1 MKGPLDLLKRTCEGR
16 DWSTSFTVSA
26 STNGDEED
34 LEGGGEVDGGSDAN
48 GSTRGAGGCDG
59 GGGGA
64 GLEAACAALRHSPRS
79 VHLSIC
85 NAGVRNVWRVLDE
98 F

>member
-34 LEGGGEVDGGSDAN
+34 SEGGGEVDSGSDAN

-64 GLEAACAALRHSPRS
+64 GLRALPFSTRRGQSTCS
-79 VHLSIC
+79 FVMQ
-85 NAGVRNVWRVLDE
+85 G
-98 F
+98 